1 MDNSLFRKWLAFMD
15 NDNNTVLKIRF
26 RLPNGE
32 EFEAEGPREFIERER
47 HNFLTLI
54 GQGQISSHADTIP
67 QIRGGSLHQT
77 PPQHT
82 ELYLWE
88 KLFKEDGETLIL
100 RQRTKLPIQDLALLL
115 IAGAK
120 ALLNRPSYSAL
131 ELAKSLKACGIEQGG
146 RLDRSLAPEIQSGRL
161 IAQGAKRS
169 RTYKLSDSGFAKTY
183 MLAEKLLKI

>member
-1 MDNSLFRKWLAFMD
+1 MDN
-15 NDNNTVLKIRF
+15 NNTVLKIRF

-54 GQGQISSHADTIP
+54 GQGQQSSPRTDTIP
-67 QIRGGSLHQT
+67 QIRGELPRQD
-77 PPQHT
+77 PPQHA

-100 RQRTKLPIQDLALLL
+100 RKRAKLPIPELALLL

-120 ALLNRPSYSAL
+120 ALLNHPSYSAL
-131 ELAKSLKACGIEQGG
+131 ELAKSLKACGTEQGG
-146 RLDRSLAPEIQSGRL
+146 RLDRCLAPEIQSGRL

-169 RTYKLSDSGFAKTY
+169 RTYKLSDSGFAKAYT
-183 MLAEKLLKI
+183 LAEKLLKNY